1 MAIKQLTIFV
11 ENKQGALVSITD
23 TLSKHN
29 INLRALSIAETPDFG
44 ILRLIVNDE
53 KTAEKILAEEEENPV
68 QEEIKIKPMWQIQK
82 ESWYEKLPLNLK
94 QLDTII
100 VVALILLVITFV
112 VIFLDA
118 ADIFNPFGY

>member
-1 MAIKQLTIFV
+1 MEDKEILP
-11 ENKQGALVSITD
+11 
-23 TLSKHN
+23 
-29 INLRALSIAETPDFG
+29 AEDLP
-44 ILRLIVNDE
+44 
-53 KTAEKILAEEEENPV
+53 EEEA
-68 QEEIKIKPMWQIQK
+68 KMKSMWQIQK

-100 VVALILLVITFV
+100 VVCLILLVITFI

>member
-1 MAIKQLTIFV
+1 M
-11 ENKQGALVSITD
+11 ED
-23 TLSKHN
+23 
-29 INLRALSIAETPDFG
+29 
-44 ILRLIVNDE
+44 
-53 KTAEKILAEEEENPV
+53 EKILDDEV
-68 QEEIKIKPMWQIQK
+68 QTQEDVKIKPMWQVQK

-100 VVALILLVITFV
+100 VVCLVLLVITFV

>member
-1 MAIKQLTIFV
+1 M
-11 ENKQGALVSITD
+11 ED
-23 TLSKHN
+23 
-29 INLRALSIAETPDFG
+29 
-44 ILRLIVNDE
+44 
-53 KTAEKILAEEEENPV
+53 EKILDEDV
-68 QEEIKIKPMWQIQK
+68 RTQEDVKIKPMWQIQK

-100 VVALILLVITFV
+100 VVCLVLLVITFI

>member
-1 MAIKQLTIFV
+1 M
-11 ENKQGALVSITD
+11 ED
-23 TLSKHN
+23 
-29 INLRALSIAETPDFG
+29 
-44 ILRLIVNDE
+44 
-53 KTAEKILAEEEENPV
+53 EKILDEEDRT
-68 QEEIKIKPMWQIQK
+68 QEDVKIKPMWQVQK

-100 VVALILLVITFV
+100 VVCLVLLVITFV

>member
-1 MAIKQLTIFV
+1 MEDKEILP
-11 ENKQGALVSITD
+11 
-23 TLSKHN
+23 
-29 INLRALSIAETPDFG
+29 AEDLP
-44 ILRLIVNDE
+44 
-53 KTAEKILAEEEENPV
+53 EEEA
-68 QEEIKIKPMWQIQK
+68 KMKSMWQIQK

-100 VVALILLVITFV
+100 VVCLVLLVITFI

>member
-1 MAIKQLTIFV
+1 M
-11 ENKQGALVSITD
+11 ED
-23 TLSKHN
+23 
-29 INLRALSIAETPDFG
+29 
-44 ILRLIVNDE
+44 
-53 KTAEKILAEEEENPV
+53 EKILAEEGQT
-68 QEEIKIKPMWQIQK
+68 QEDVKIKPMWQIQK

-100 VVALILLVITFV
+100 VVCLVLLVITFV

>member
-1 MAIKQLTIFV
+1 M
-11 ENKQGALVSITD
+11 ED
-23 TLSKHN
+23 
-29 INLRALSIAETPDFG
+29 
-44 ILRLIVNDE
+44 
-53 KTAEKILAEEEENPV
+53 EKILAEEV
-68 QEEIKIKPMWQIQK
+68 QTQEDVKIKPMWQIQK

-100 VVALILLVITFV
+100 AVCLVLLVITFV